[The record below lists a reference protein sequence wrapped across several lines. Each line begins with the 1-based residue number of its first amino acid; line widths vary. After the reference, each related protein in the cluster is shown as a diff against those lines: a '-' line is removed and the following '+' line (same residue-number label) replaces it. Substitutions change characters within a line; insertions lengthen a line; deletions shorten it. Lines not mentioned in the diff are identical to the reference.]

1 MRKLNLK
8 LHPIKTKIVCV
19 WDGKKCF
26 DFLWMH
32 HRRMTTETRQGN
44 TLQETYQYPSQKM
57 MNKMKYAIKSNVN
70 SRNLMVARE
79 ADLIKNLNLKII
91 ELKNYYTT
99 KTRDKWMQ
107 VLDWYI
113 ICTFNR
119 WYNKKHQR
127 CNHMS

>member
-1 MRKLNLK
+1 
-8 LHPIKTKIVCV
+8 
-19 WDGKKCF
+19 
-26 DFLWMH
+26 
-32 HRRMTTETRQGN
+32 
-44 TLQETYQYPSQKM
+44 
-57 MNKMKYAIKSNVN
+57 
-70 SRNLMVARE
+70 MVARE

-119 WYNKKHQR
+119 CYNKKHQR

>member
-1 MRKLNLK
+1 
-8 LHPIKTKIVCV
+8 
-19 WDGKKCF
+19 
-26 DFLWMH
+26 
-32 HRRMTTETRQGN
+32 MTTETRQGN

-107 VLDWYI
+107 VLEWYI

-119 WYNKKHQR
+119 
-127 CNHMS
+127 